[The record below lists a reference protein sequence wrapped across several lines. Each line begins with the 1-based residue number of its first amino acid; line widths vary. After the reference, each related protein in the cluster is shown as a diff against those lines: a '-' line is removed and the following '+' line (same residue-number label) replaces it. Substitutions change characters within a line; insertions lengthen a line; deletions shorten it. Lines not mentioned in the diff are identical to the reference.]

1 MIAASDLR
9 KIARARARDA
19 KVLLGSRRFDG
30 AFYLCGYSVE
40 MALKARIC
48 KTLKW
53 PGFPETSHD
62 FKGLQSVR
70 THDLDILLRFSGIE
84 SRIEQNYAWD
94 WSVVI
99 AWNPEKRYQ
108 SVGQSSEQQA
118 TDMLI
123 CTKRLLAVI

>member
-9 KIARARARDA
+9 KIARARAKDA
-19 KVLLGSRRFDG
+19 SVLLRSKRFDG

-40 MALKARIC
+40 LALKARIC

-53 PGFPETSHD
+53 PGFPETSQD

-70 THDLDILLRFSGIE
+70 THDLDVLLRFSGIQ
-84 SRIEQNYAWD
+84 SRIEQKYFSE

-99 AWNPEKRYQ
+99 DWNPEKRDQ
-108 SVGQSSEQQA
+108 SVGQSSPQQA
-118 TDMLI
+118 TDMLT
-123 CTKRLLAVI
+123 CTQKLLAVI